1 MIPRRFK
8 TRCQGFSRLDLLAVL
23 ATAALLALVATAMAS
38 THRVTP
44 EVILCQENLRRLSKG
59 WHAHGTDNT
68 LLARNPHGPEATVPN
83 PLTPDSWALGWL
95 DWTTTPDNTNLSR
108 IQVPAFVPYV
118 GTDTG
123 IFRCPSDRYITP
135 VQRSLG
141 WHYRL
146 RTYAMNSLVHS
157 TAADVFY
164 SPAYARFRTLSD
176 FSSPQTT
183 WVFTE
188 EHPDSMS
195 DPNFLPADVGGR
207 FIDLPASFHDGGANF
222 AFADGH
228 VETRRW
234 LNARIRQPVR
244 GMMFDLFTVPR
255 ADLDL
260 RWLDER
266 TTQPL
271 R

>member
-1 MIPRRFK
+1 MRPR
-8 TRCQGFSRLDLLAVL
+8 TPHSASPAFSRLDLLALL

-44 EVILCQENLRRLSKG
+44 EVILCQENLRRLAKG

-68 LLARNPHGPEATVPN
+68 LLARNPVGPEATVPN

-135 VQRSLG
+135 VQRSRG
-141 WHYRL
+141 WQYRV

-157 TAADVFY
+157 TAAEIFA
-164 SPAYARFRTLSD
+164 SGYARFRTLSD

-183 WVFTE
+183 FVFTE

-195 DPNFLPADVGGR
+195 DPNFLAAERGSR
-207 FIDLPASFHDGGANF
+207 FVDIPASFHDGGANF

-244 GMMFDLFTVPR
+244 GTAFNPVTVLSSDPDL
-255 ADLDL
+255 L
-260 RWLDER
+260 WLSER
-266 TTQPL
+266 TTQIV

>member
-1 MIPRRFK
+1 MDPF
-8 TRCQGFSRLDLLAVL
+8 LAVL

-68 LLARNPHGPEATVPN
+68 LLARNPHGPEATIPN

-135 VQRSLG
+135 VQRSSG
-141 WHYRL
+141 WQYRV

-157 TAADVFY
+157 TIAEIFA
-164 SPAYARFRTLSD
+164 SGYARFRTLSD

-183 WVFTE
+183 FVFTE

-195 DPNFLPADVGGR
+195 DPNFLADPASR
-207 FIDLPASFHDGGANF
+207 NFYDLPASFHDGAATF

-234 LNARIRQPVR
+234 QNSRIRQPVR
-244 GMMFDLFTVPR
+244 FSTFNPVTTTPR
-255 ADLDL
+255 DLDPSFG
-260 RWLDER
+260 WVNEPANWCADG
-266 TTQPL
+266 
-271 R
+271 